1 MNKMDTLL
9 EGLQHQQA
17 HIEDEQAFADMVM
30 ERIEGVED
38 YTPRNY
44 RGTPLRTYPG
54 LTANIHWMFAPHLK
68 RGRGRLTQQY
78 DFQFA
83 VRVAASVALVVLVGV
98 FATLHIQHADSSEW
112 VAYNSG
118 KIDKYRIDRSQ
129 IPTDGTSR
137 EIYKCYQVAKREQ
150 TFYHNELIKYSHENM

>member
-1 MNKMDTLL
+1 MDTLL

-38 YTPRNY
+38 STPRHY
-44 RGTPLRTYPG
+44 RGTPLRTFSG

-83 VRVAASVALVVLVGV
+83 VRVAASVALVVLVGI
-98 FATLHIQHADSSEW
+98 FATMHTQPVGSPESLASNMHSL
-112 VAYNSG
+112 
-118 KIDKYRIDRSQ
+118 DKYRIDLSH
-129 IPTDGTSR
+129 IPTDGTAR
-137 EIYKCYQVAKREQ
+137 EMYRCYQEAKREQ

>member
-1 MNKMDTLL
+1 MDTLL

-68 RGRGRLTQQY
+68 RGWGWLTQLFVNPQITIK
-78 DFQFA
+78 
-83 VRVAASVALVVLVGV
+83 L
-98 FATLHIQHADSSEW
+98 
-112 VAYNSG
+112 
-118 KIDKYRIDRSQ
+118 KI
-129 IPTDGTSR
+129 
-137 EIYKCYQVAKREQ
+137 ENYK
-150 TFYHNELIKYSHENM
+150 I